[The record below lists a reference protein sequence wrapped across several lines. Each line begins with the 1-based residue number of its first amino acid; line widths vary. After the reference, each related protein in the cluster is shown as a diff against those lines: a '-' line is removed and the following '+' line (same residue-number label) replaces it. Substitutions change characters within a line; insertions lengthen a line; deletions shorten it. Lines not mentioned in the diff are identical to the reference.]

1 MTWYKG
7 IESIDDLDS
16 VLTVGLKVIGQGQGL
31 GYIVKA
37 EAAAGAV
44 TFNIR
49 RQVRIR
55 RAYKKGKNTSESVA
69 WGFDAEDTDKM
80 VRKPNLSSAYPQEG
94 TGSTRSRQQP
104 VRENAH

>member
-1 MTWYKG
+1 M
-7 IESIDDLDS
+7 
-16 VLTVGLKVIGQGQGL
+16 TVGLKVIGQGQGL

-55 RAYKKGKNTSESVA
+55 RAYKEGKNASESVA
-69 WGFDAEDTDKM
+69 
-80 VRKPNLSSAYPQEG
+80 
-94 TGSTRSRQQP
+94 
-104 VRENAH
+104 